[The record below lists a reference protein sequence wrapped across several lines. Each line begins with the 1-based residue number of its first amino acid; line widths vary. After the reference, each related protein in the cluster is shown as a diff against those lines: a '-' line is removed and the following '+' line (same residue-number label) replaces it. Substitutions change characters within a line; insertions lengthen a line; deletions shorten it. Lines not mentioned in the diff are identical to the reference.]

1 MNTNKSCV
9 ALTKNM
15 DLLKK
20 ETKKECC
27 SYCGKDYTRK
37 TSLQRHQILCETIHK
52 SKRDKLCEQ
61 EESSDIPSRQQL
73 YQIIQELAIKY
84 DKLQEKMNDLQKWV
98 QTKKKKVNIIE
109 WLNNNHPQS
118 ISFQMWMKS
127 INVTESHVKLL
138 IEENIVQTMNT
149 ILRDNLQPEKG
160 KPFASF
166 SQKTNQIYTFAES
179 PNEWRLLTQEDFATL
194 IKQIHSRIL
203 RELCEW
209 RNKNAKEI
217 AESEKMS
224 ELYNKTV
231 IKLMGLN
238 FNPDSTALV
247 KIRSNLY
254 NSLKIDLKQ
263 TLELEFE

>member
-1 MNTNKSCV
+1 ME
-9 ALTKNM
+9 LF
-15 DLLKK
+15 KK
-20 ETKKECC
+20 ENKTACC
-27 SYCGKDYTRK
+27 KYCGKDYTRK
-37 TSLQRHQILCETIHK
+37 TSLQRHEILCETIYK
-52 SKRDKLCEQ
+52 SKREKTCDQ
-61 EESSDIPSRQQL
+61 EETTDIPSRQQL

-84 DKLQEKMNDLQKWV
+84 DKLQEKMNDMQKWV

-118 ISFQMWMKS
+118 ISFQSWMKS
-127 INVTESHVKLL
+127 IHVSDTHVKLL

-166 SQKTNQIYTFAES
+166 SQKANQLYTFDDN
-179 PNEWRLLTQEDFATL
+179 PKEWRNLNQDDFVII
-194 IKQIHSRIL
+194 IKQIHSRLL

-217 AESEKMS
+217 AENEKMS
-224 ELYNKTV
+224 DLYNKTV

-238 FNPDSTALV
+238 FNPDSSALS
-247 KIRSNLY
+247 KIRSTLY

>member
-1 MNTNKSCV
+1 MELS
-9 ALTKNM
+9 
-15 DLLKK
+15 KK
-20 ETKKECC
+20 ESKKECC
-27 SYCGKDYTRK
+27 TFCGKDYTRK
-37 TSLQRHQILCETIHK
+37 LSLQRHQILCETIHK

-61 EESSDIPSRQQL
+61 EEATDIPSRQQL

-84 DKLQEKMNDLQKWV
+84 DRLQEKMNDLQKWV

-109 WLNNNHPQS
+109 WLNTNYPQS
-118 ISFQMWMKS
+118 ISFQSWMKS
-127 INVTESHVKLL
+127 IYVNECHVKLL
-138 IEENIVQTMNT
+138 IEENIVQTINT
-149 ILRDNLQPEKG
+149 ILRDNFKPEKG
-160 KPFASF
+160 KSFASF
-166 SQKTNQIYTFAES
+166 SQKANQVYIFDDS
-179 PNEWRLLTQEDFATL
+179 NEWRHLTQDDFVTL

-209 RNKNAKEI
+209 RNNNAKEI
-217 AESEKMS
+217 AENEKMG

-238 FNPDSTALV
+238 FSPDSSALS

>member
-1 MNTNKSCV
+1 MFKSEQ
-9 ALTKNM
+9 
-15 DLLKK
+15 KK
-20 ETKKECC
+20 ESCKC
-27 SYCGKDYTRK
+27 CGKDYTRK
-37 TSLQRHQILCETIHK
+37 TSLHRHQILCEMIFK
-52 SKRDKLCEQ
+52 SKRDKICEQ
-61 EESSDIPSRQQL
+61 EETSDIPSRQQL

-84 DKLQEKMNDLQKWV
+84 DTLQEKMNEMQKWV
-98 QTKKKKVNIIE
+98 QTKKKRVNIIE

-118 ISFQMWMKS
+118 ISFQTWMKS
-127 INVTESHVKLL
+127 IHVSESHIKLL

-149 ILRDNLQPEKG
+149 ILRENLHPEKG

-166 SQKTNQIYTFAES
+166 SQKANQIYTFDD
-179 PNEWRLLTQEDFATL
+179 NLKEWRILTQEDFTTL

-209 RNKNAKEI
+209 RNTNAKEI
-217 AESEKMS
+217 AENEKMS

-238 FNPDSTALV
+238 FSQDSASLV